1 MQVSYKF
8 KKVFI
13 NLFAALLC
21 SAFFSAY
28 AKPITGAFGV
38 KLGSPLWDYELEK
51 DSLGLGLWHKL
62 DKFDSDFFDGVFL
75 YSLPHS
81 KKITKISVERR
92 SCRKLEKQALIDSI
106 ENLYSEHDVVKTK
119 KGFDSHY
126 DYLIRDKNE
135 RYIGIYCSDTD
146 EPWMFIDYFDKNLQ
160 SQYSIE
166 QQDNLKK
173 QINRSNL

>member
-1 MQVSYKF
+1 MRF
-8 KKVFI
+8 IKVFLSAVF
-13 NLFAALLC
+13 LF
-21 SAFFSAY
+21 AFFSAY

-38 KLGSPLWDYELEK
+38 KLGSPLWDYEMEK
-51 DSLGLGLWHKL
+51 NLVFDVSTEEVEVIINKL
-62 DKFDSDFFDGVFL
+62 AKFDSDFFDDVFL

-81 KKITKISVERR
+81 KKITKISGKKN
-92 SCRKLEKQALIDSI
+92 SCSKLEKQALIDSI

-135 RYIGIYCSDTD
+135 RYIGIYCSETD
-146 EPWMFIDYFDKNLQ
+146 EPSMYIDYFDKNLE